1 MISSITN
8 YIHSFIDNNNIQAT
22 ITENRV
28 ENSQQHNNNHTN
40 PDTESSTVIATV
52 LNRQIVADNNL
63 KNKIDFERDSIFL
76 TKDDLLPNQ
85 HSLHTNNNQIDI
97 EDYEIIYH
105 NQVEENS
112 HNNYEYFPIRYINVI
127 YTKIYNNYYVAS
139 FSSFIKD
146 NYDFIFANNYGI
158 DEINS
163 LLDSYS
169 SNTYLDKNTITKLS
183 KLNENYFYTLLI
195 SQIISKKPNNFDCI
209 KHISS
214 LYIHVKNNHNN
225 SNDNSKNVKRL
236 LYLLI
241 TSLNHAIKEVA
252 NTLIT
257 EKSINQLTK
266 SLSQDFIEYSEDK
279 ITYEDIKDQFIKDA
293 IRPPNINI
301 QLLLEGETVWS
312 DSTEEVQK
320 LNSLIENEKNHIEKY
335 RKGEQLFTLYEE
347 NINKLLSHINSDIK
361 EDLIS
366 ILLTELTQAGAAIHS
381 NIMVSIQQKLCD
393 QILSLPANYSYASIK
408 QYKRINII
416 KIENGN
422 LIMTISLT
430 MFPGLF
436 IQGPIGDEIIVKQ
449 PVNITLD
456 LLLDS
461 QDAKNSKYANIH
473 VSLVKP

>member
-8 YIHSFIDNNNIQAT
+8 YIHSFIYNNNIQTT
-22 ITENRV
+22 ITENRI
-28 ENSQQHNNNHTN
+28 ENSQQQNNDNINT
-40 PDTESSTVIATV
+40 DTDVLTDIAPV
-52 LNRQIVADNNL
+52 LNRQIAANNNI
-63 KNKIDFERDSIFL
+63 KNKIDFEKDSIFL
-76 TKDDLLPNQ
+76 TKDDLLLSQNN
-85 HSLHTNNNQIDI
+85 SLTSNNQIDI
-97 EDYEIIYH
+97 EGYEIIYH
-105 NQVEENS
+105 NQVEENYY
-112 HNNYEYFPIRYINVI
+112 NDYGYFYLPIRYINTI
-127 YTKIYNNYYVAS
+127 YTKIYNNYYVAG
-139 FSSFIKD
+139 FSNFIKD
-146 NYDFIFANNYGI
+146 NYDFVFANNYGI
-158 DEINS
+158 NEINS
-163 LLDSYS
+163 LLDSYD
-169 SNTYLDKNTITKLS
+169 SNAYIDKDTITKLS

-195 SQIISKKPNNFDCI
+195 SQIISKKPNSLDCI

-214 LYIHVKNNHNN
+214 LYTHVKNKH
-225 SNDNSKNVKRL
+225 DNSKNITRL

-241 TSLNHAIKEVA
+241 TSLNCSIKEVA

-257 EKSINQLTK
+257 ERSINQLTK
-266 SLSQDFIEYSEDK
+266 SVSQDFLEYSEDS

-301 QLLLEGETVWS
+301 QLLLEGETFWS

-320 LNSLIENEKNHIEKY
+320 LNLLIENEENHIEKY

-347 NINKLLSHINSDIK
+347 NIKKLLSNIVSDNK

-393 QILSLPANYSYASIK
+393 QILCLPADYSYASIK

-430 MFPGLF
+430 MSPGLF
-436 IQGPIGDEIIVKQ
+436 IQGPIGDEIIAKK

-456 LLLDS
+456 LLLDIN
-461 QDAKNSKYANIH
+461 DIKNSKYTNIRA
-473 VSLVKP
+473 SLIES